1 MSREKYREWIFRRG
15 LYPILCSLEA
25 SKDKIKDLF
34 YEHTLVFPIAA
45 LFIAFLIAIL
55 TSDYDVVH
63 KVFSTLSDTTFLGI
77 VLTMVSIML
86 SFSVA
91 LLSLRR
97 EEYVER
103 VFRVKVIALFSVAIF
118 LFIAV
123 KTLLSIY
130 GPEDMFLAFL
140 IVLCWSL
147 VVATIMH
154 IIYFLTMMNIEKVL
168 DYTCWV
174 LIIACT
180 AVIIIPIIHLFTAVI
195 FHKYSALAEI
205 GMEFLRTLFIVAI
218 LVAII
223 TAGFSIFFKQIQV
236 KSR

>member
-1 MSREKYREWIFRRG
+1 MSREEHEEWLFRRG

-25 SKDKIKDLF
+25 SKGKIKNLF

-97 EEYVER
+97 EEDVER
-103 VFRVKVIALFSVAIF
+103 VFRVKVVALFSVTIF

-130 GPEDMFLAFL
+130 GPENMFLAFL
-140 IVLCWSL
+140 IILCWSFI
-147 VVATIMH
+147 VTTIMH
-154 IIYFLTMMNIEKVL
+154 IIYFLTGMNMERVL

-174 LIIACT
+174 LIIAC
-180 AVIIIPIIHLFTAVI
+180 AAIIIIPLTHLLTAI
-195 FHKYSALAEI
+195 TFYKCSALAEI

-218 LVAII
+218 LVAVI
-223 TAGFSIFFKQIQV
+223 TLGFYFFLKQIKISKQ
-236 KSR
+236 